1 MSKKEPATLDV
12 LDNNHK
18 FLMKEI
24 YHSLEWIKNE
34 NRPHGKE
41 FYLVPL
47 YQERALNYAL
57 NSNDMDTYKEIIGN
71 EFTKEF
77 IEVLPRASFKEL
89 VY

>member
-1 MSKKEPATLDV
+1 MSKKDTTPFDV

-18 FLMKEI
+18 FLLEDA
-24 YHSLEWIKNE
+24 YHSLEWIKNDS
-34 NRPHGKE
+34 RPHGKE

-57 NSNDMDTYKEIIGN
+57 NGNDMKTYKEIIGK
-71 EFTKEF
+71 ELTKEF
-77 IEVLPRASFKEL
+77 IEALPRGSFATL

>member
-1 MSKKEPATLDV
+1 MSKKDTAPFDV

-18 FLMKEI
+18 FLMEEA
-24 YHSLEWIKNE
+24 YHTLEWIRNE

-57 NSNDMDTYKEIIGN
+57 NGNDMKTYKEIIGK
-71 EFTKEF
+71 ELTREF
-77 IEVLPRASFKEL
+77 IEALPRGSFATL